1 MTARFHKIVVAD
13 PMDRIS
19 DLPSH
24 LIDFILQ
31 RLQLQDVVR
40 TSLLSSKWRYKWTSV
55 PKLDFSNDFFQKCRD
70 LELHEVSSTIT
81 EILLIH
87 DGPLD
92 EFVLCIP
99 ENVPIKIES
108 LNKWILCLSRK
119 GIKELELWN
128 LQTDPCETPSHIFS
142 CQGLTYLQLQNFK
155 LSTVPNFSS
164 FKSLVYLILVD
175 IIFESSAIDL
185 MFGCP
190 SLEMLSISYCSGF
203 ECINVSSPAL
213 EVLHV
218 QGEQVIKSIY
228 LEKAKRMTDVSLMA
242 DNPGDNFDM
251 DTISNLIKGLSEVES
266 MCFTEGYIQIFSTAY
281 TLPKSLQKPLNCL
294 ESLELEGVN
303 FDDTTELLFVISLLK
318 SSPNLEK
325 LFIQGNYIA
334 GVDLPQILE
343 KSKYN
348 GCCLSHLLTVHIKAY
363 KPCENTMNF
372 IRFLLA
378 NSTSLELLTFYI
390 VPAHDHQ
397 QHQYSI
403 SSVGRELKQMARAS
417 KSAVVEFID
426 LSFD

>member
-40 TSLLSSKWRYKWTSV
+40 TSLLSSKWRYKWTSI

-87 DGPLD
+87 DGQLD

-142 CQGLTYLQLQNFK
+142 CQGLTYLQLHNFK

-164 FKSLVYLILVD
+164 FKSLVYLMLVD

-190 SLEMLSISYCSGF
+190 SLVMLSICYCSGF

-266 MCFTEGYIQIFSTAY
+266 MCLTEGYIQV
-281 TLPKSLQKPLNCL
+281 SLFN
-294 ESLELEGVN
+294 V
-303 FDDTTELLFVISLLK
+303 
-318 SSPNLEK
+318 
-325 LFIQGNYIA
+325 
-334 GVDLPQILE
+334 VDLI
-343 KSKYN
+343 
-348 GCCLSHLLTVHIKAY
+348 
-363 KPCENTMNF
+363 
-372 IRFLLA
+372 
-378 NSTSLELLTFYI
+378 
-390 VPAHDHQ
+390 
-397 QHQYSI
+397 
-403 SSVGRELKQMARAS
+403 
-417 KSAVVEFID
+417 
-426 LSFD
+426 